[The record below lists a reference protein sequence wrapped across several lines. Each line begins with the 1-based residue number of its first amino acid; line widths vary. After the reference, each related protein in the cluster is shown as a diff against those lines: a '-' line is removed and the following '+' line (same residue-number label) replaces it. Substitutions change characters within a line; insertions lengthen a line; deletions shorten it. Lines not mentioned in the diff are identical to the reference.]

1 MSLPVDDIKKQPVT
15 ILRDT
20 AASQSVLLRS
30 VLPLTVEM
38 KNGNSALLQG
48 VEMTWFREPLFNVYL
63 DSD

>member
-30 VLPLTVEM
+30 VLPLTEEM
-38 KNGNSALLQG
+38 KSGNSAL
-48 VEMTWFREPLFNVYL
+48 
-63 DSD
+63 

>member
-1 MSLPVDDIKKQPVT
+1 MSLSVDDLKKQPVT
-15 ILRDT
+15 IRDT

-30 VLPLTVEM
+30 VLPLTEEI
-38 KNGNSALLQG
+38 KSGNSALLQG

>member
-1 MSLPVDDIKKQPVT
+1 MSLSVDDIKKQPVT
-15 ILRDT
+15 IRDT

-30 VLPLTVEM
+30 VLPLTEEM
-38 KNGNSALLQG
+38 KSGNSALQG